1 MIINKTV
8 EMPDGTLTFQGE
20 LSATELDTVIQ
31 YGLNTLFALGAL
43 KSTIVNTE
51 DVQEPPETVQ

>member
-8 EMPDGTLTFQGE
+8 EMPNGSVTFQGE
-20 LSATELDTVIQ
+20 LNAQELDTVLQ

-43 KSTIVNTE
+43 QTVRVDE
-51 DVQEPPETVQ
+51 ADMQEPSETVQ